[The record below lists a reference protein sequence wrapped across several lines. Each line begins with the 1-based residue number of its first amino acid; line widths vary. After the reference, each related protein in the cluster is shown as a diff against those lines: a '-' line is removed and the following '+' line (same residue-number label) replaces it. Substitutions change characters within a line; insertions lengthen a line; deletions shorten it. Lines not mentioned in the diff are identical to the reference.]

1 MAFTTIN
8 KSTDYMN
15 TKLYTGNGS
24 TNTAQTGVGF
34 QPDWTWIKERSSTS
48 SHIITDAVRGANN
61 SLSSNLTSGNAVET
75 QSLMSFDSDGFTV
88 GSGGGVNENSQTYA
102 AWNWKANGTGSS
114 NTDGDITSTVS
125 TNTTSGFSIVK
136 YTGNGSTNQTVGH
149 GLGSVPK
156 LIINKQLTT
165 QNWFVY
171 HHSIGNT
178 DVLKLNTTDAKTT
191 SSAWNNTTPTSS
203 VFTIGTSSSTNVSG
217 EDFINYCFAEKTGFS
232 KFGSYVGNANADG
245 TFIYTGFKPSFIMIK
260 RTDTTGDWLMKDNKR
275 PTVQNPV
282 TSLLYPNQSYAEATG
297 VNDADFLSNGYK
309 IRTTGTAENASGGTY
324 IYMAFGQPIVSTNN
338 VIATAR

>member
-1 MAFTTIN
+1 MAYSAIP
-8 KSTDYMN
+8 KSTSYFN
-15 TKLYTGNGS
+15 SKLYTGNGS
-24 TNTAQTGVGF
+24 TNAITGVGF
-34 QPDWTWIKERSSTS
+34 QPDWVWIKDRGDT
-48 SHIITDAVRGANN
+48 HDHNAYDAVRGVTKMITPNENYAESTVSA
-61 SLSSNLTSGNAVET
+61 SLT
-75 QSLMSFDSDGFTV
+75 SFDSDGFTLGNV
-88 GSGGGVNENSQTYA
+88 ARSNANGGSLVS
-102 AWNWKANGTGSS
+102 WNWKANGTGSS

-232 KFGSYVGNANADG
+232 KFGSYVGNGNVDG
-245 TFIYTGFKPSFIMIK
+245 AFIYTGFKPAFVMYKNSSVAGGHWQIY
-260 RTDTTGDWLMKDNKR
+260 DNKR
-275 PTVQNPV
+275 LGYN
-282 TSLLYPNQSYAEATG
+282 SPNKVLRANLTNAEADDEIDI
-297 VNDADFLSNGYK
+297 VSNGFK
-309 IRTTGTAENASGGTY
+309 CRATNDNNNNHNGVTY
-324 IYMAFGQPIVSTNN
+324 IYMAIAEAPLVGSNN
-338 VIATAR
+338 VPANAR